1 MSPKTAKRWKWLV
14 LAAIPV
20 LILAAML
27 PYVQAR
33 RRYAITQKL
42 LAECINQRRP
52 SEIKK
57 WLAQGADPNGRCLA
71 HCSRPY
77 MANGEPPLLLSIV
90 GATPNST
97 ALLQQLLD
105 AGADI
110 NGRDDNGSTALMEAV
125 NLPSPEIVRFLIDN
139 DANVNVRTEPL
150 LLLDISA
157 TKKVRMSALDFVN
170 LNSSAKAQRRHSD
183 LLPIT
188 KLNRIKK
195 MLIDAGA
202 QP

>member
-1 MSPKTAKRWKWLV
+1 MSPKIAKRWKWLV

-20 LILAAML
+20 LILTAML

-42 LAECINQRRP
+42 LTECVNQRRP
-52 SEIKK
+52 REIKK

-71 HCSRPY
+71 HCSIYTRD
-77 MANGEPPLLLSIV
+77 GTPPLQLSILGV
-90 GATPNST
+90 ALNSV
-97 ALLQQLLD
+97 APLQLLLD

-110 NGRDDNGSTALMEAV
+110 NGKADNGLTALMQAA
-125 NLPSPEIVRFLIDN
+125 NRPSPEIVKFLIDN
-139 DANVNVRTEPL
+139 GADVNLRTEPMS
-150 LLLDISA
+150 LLDIST
-157 TKKVRMSALDFVN
+157 TKKVTMSALDFVN
-170 LNSSAKAQRRHSD
+170 LNSIAKTQRRNSN

-195 MLIDAGA
+195 MLVEAGA
-202 QP
+202 K